1 MLWLVQLLE
10 DGLGDEHV
18 EVERWLQ
25 RRAEALDEG
34 HGAGEWAGHPEPP
47 RGPALAGEA
56 PGRRGPEPRRG
67 AGHPWP
73 DESAPAWGAT
83 RALHDGHNI
92 RDIGG
97 SILYTGKPEVSL
109 GLQMVSRTL
118 TIRPQLP
125 DPLETTFPIVQIFV
139 RYFWL

>member
-1 MLWLVQLLE
+1 V
-10 DGLGDEHV
+10 
-18 EVERWLQ
+18 
-25 RRAEALDEG
+25 RRMAVSCA
-34 HGAGEWAGHPEPP
+34 
-47 RGPALAGEA
+47 R
-56 PGRRGPEPRRG
+56 
-67 AGHPWP
+67 
-73 DESAPAWGAT
+73 